1 MGTLRRGLSR
11 LRSPF
16 KKRQSGINHHLQ
28 SPEEAEPVAVGG
40 MYGSA
45 ITFGGST
52 QTIKAPPVPARS
64 STMGHNTINSALS
77 AAAMRAKLRVKGK
90 HNHSMSAGTRG
101 ELATLGQGG
110 GGVKPVLS
118 DGWLGSGD
126 KRASMASINSTGS
139 LRRNSML
146 FDEMEEDA
154 ADTTYEQF
162 VLQPGYRPEPAP
174 TPSGGG
180 GGGGGDS
187 GGGNSGSKIGATN
200 LDVGSTPPTAAA
212 ADVGV
217 GVGVGTAPLN
227 PLLRAAVPTSSD
239 SRELPVPTAPGMN
252 ILRANT
258 GRVVSLAGKSE
269 ENTQE
274 CWMLYS
280 PPTTIDPLMRPLLA
294 A

>member
-1 MGTLRRGLSR
+1 
-11 LRSPF
+11 
-16 KKRQSGINHHLQ
+16 
-28 SPEEAEPVAVGG
+28 
-40 MYGSA
+40 
-45 ITFGGST
+45 
-52 QTIKAPPVPARS
+52 
-64 STMGHNTINSALS
+64 
-77 AAAMRAKLRVKGK
+77 
-90 HNHSMSAGTRG
+90 MSAGTRG
-101 ELATLGQGG
+101 ELATKGQGG

-139 LRRNSML
+139 LRRNSMP

-174 TPSGGG
+174 TPSSSSGGSGGG
-180 GGGGGDS
+180 GEGGGGRIS
-187 GGGNSGSKIGATN
+187 ESNIGTTN
-200 LDVGSTPPTAAA
+200 LNVGSTPPTAAA

-217 GVGVGTAPLN
+217 GVGVSVAPAPLN
-227 PLLRAAVPTSSD
+227 PLLRAAVPNSSA
-239 SRELPVPTAPGMN
+239 SRELPVPTAPGVN
-252 ILRANT
+252 IMRANT

-274 CWMLYS
+274 RWNVGMLYS
-280 PPTTIDPLMRPLLA
+280 PPTTIYHLRLSRHSTHPLLA